1 MKNPIRVL
9 PFLLF
14 AGMAGCQGEAP
25 TAAKT
30 DNTAAAPAAAAT
42 PAASVANRQLVTSF
56 DLPEGSIVSIRLQPT
71 SSSPGRVTFSK
82 LALVTGEE
90 RVDIDLCADKRL
102 QLVRSR
108 KLGASGDG
116 SCEIEFGT
124 GTASGWIAPQLLR
137 NLPASPQARK
147 LEVAAHGDL
156 TKAFEVYLDVGNG
169 YGSRDKLQAESTAAP
184 ATTVAGG

>member
-30 DNTAAAPAAAAT
+30 DNTATAPAT

-56 DLPEGSIVSIRLQPT
+56 DLPEGSIASIRLQPT

-82 LALVTGEE
+82 LALVTGDE
-90 RVDIDLCADKRL
+90 RIDIDLCADKRL

-108 KLGASGDG
+108 KIGSSGDG

-147 LEVAAHGDL
+147 LEVAARGDL

-184 ATTVAGG
+184 ATTPTGG